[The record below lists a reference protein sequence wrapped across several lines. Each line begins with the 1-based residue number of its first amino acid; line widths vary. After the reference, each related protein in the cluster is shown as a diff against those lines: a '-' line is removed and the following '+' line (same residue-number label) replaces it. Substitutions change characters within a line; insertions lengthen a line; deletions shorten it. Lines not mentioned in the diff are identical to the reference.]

1 MPLKNNANEQIIFWD
16 KTENIQ
22 NNKYTKYYLIKQF
35 NYREV
40 NKMFDSKLIYLIYIY
55 IYFCISII
63 FFFVFR
69 INSFQLIF
77 FLYLCDIIYLRDRKF

>member
-1 MPLKNNANEQIIFWD
+1 MPLKNNANEQIIFWN

-40 NKMFDSKLIYLIYIY
+40 NKMFDSKLIYLTYIY
-55 IYFCISII
+55 IFLHINYY
-63 FFFVFR
+63 FFFR
-69 INSFQLIF
+69 I
-77 FLYLCDIIYLRDRKF
+77 

>member
-1 MPLKNNANEQIIFWD
+1 MPLKNNANEQIIFWN

-55 IYFCISII
+55 FCISII
-63 FFFVFR
+63 FFFVSR

>member
-1 MPLKNNANEQIIFWD
+1 MPLKNNANEQIIFWN

-40 NKMFDSKLIYLIYIY
+40 NKMFDSKLIYLTYIY
-55 IYFCISII
+55 IFAYQLLF
-63 FFFVFR
+63 FFFVSR

>member
-1 MPLKNNANEQIIFWD
+1 MPLKNNANEQIIFWN

-22 NNKYTKYYLIKQF
+22 NNKYAKYYLIKQF

-55 IYFCISII
+55 IFLHINY
-63 FFFVFR
+63 FFFR
-69 INSFQLIF
+69 I
-77 FLYLCDIIYLRDRKF
+77 

>member
-1 MPLKNNANEQIIFWD
+1 MPLKNNANEQIIFWN

-35 NYREV
+35 NYQEV

-55 IYFCISII
+55 FCISII
-63 FFFVFR
+63 FFFVSR